1 MTFVTLEINLHQG
14 KNQVLQQLSAPNLK
28 FIKNGAG
35 AFRWGETMNSIS
47 LRYVKS
53 PAYLVSK
60 TSTAKKIKRK
70 LLRRKI

>member
-35 AFRWGETMNSIS
+35 AFNGVRQ
-47 LRYVKS
+47 
-53 PAYLVSK
+53 
-60 TSTAKKIKRK
+60 
-70 LLRRKI
+70 